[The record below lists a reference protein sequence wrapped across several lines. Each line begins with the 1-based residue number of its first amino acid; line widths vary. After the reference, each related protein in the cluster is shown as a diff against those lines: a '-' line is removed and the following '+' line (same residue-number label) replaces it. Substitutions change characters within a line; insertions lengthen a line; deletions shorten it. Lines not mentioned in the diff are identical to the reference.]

1 MFSHPLYVWHHTRCM
16 CSILYA
22 LWGITSTFYDITP
35 HYLWQHIHCIPDIT
49 PTTLHPLYLG
59 HHNHSSYDLWPTLC
73 MISHPLYVC
82 YLMKSTYSHI
92 HSLWTDTIVV
102 ITLLSLHSWS
112 HTHYIWHHTHNN
124 TTVISAISPVI
135 SDTTSTVSCFIK
147 CSISVTQHI
156 LSGWHQTH
164 SMYDIIFSMRD
175 ITWTLYDITNLYVWH
190 HTQCKYDI
198 VSNI

>member
-1 MFSHPLYVWHHTRCM
+1 MISQPLYVWHDTHCM
-16 CSILYA
+16 CSILHD

-49 PTTLHPLYLG
+49 PTTLHPLYLC
-59 HHNHSSYDLWPTLC
+59 HHNHSSDDLWPTRC
-73 MISHPLYVC
+73 MISHPLYVWC
-82 YLMKSTYSHI
+82 LMNSTYSHI

-124 TTVISAISPVI
+124 TNVIYAFSPKI

-147 CSISVTQHI
+147 CRVSITPHI

-190 HTQCKYDI
+190 HTQ
-198 VSNI
+198 